1 MRIYEIE
8 APDGQIYEIEGPEN
22 ASQKQLFGF
31 VQQQIRRKRAEER
44 EKQLA
49 ALDQQIA
56 TPAPEKQSFL
66 RQVADVPIGIAR
78 GAAQGI
84 RMIADAFGPD
94 NVVSQAYRGM
104 EDMLGELYSAQ
115 AKNDQKK
122 IAQIMKDAEDKG
134 IGDQLVAA
142 VQAFATA
149 PVDMLSQ
156 ALGTA
161 APIVAGGLLGSVA
174 RLGAAGVGAV
184 QTGLGAAMG
193 AGTVK
198 GTIYEAVKGALTDAG
213 EDPKVAERKA
223 REAQSYTGENW
234 GQVLAGTALGG
245 LAGKF
250 GVEDLLL
257 KRFTQKAA
265 QEGVG
270 AVTPGVLRRSLTAG
284 ATEAVPEMAQAG
296 QEQLAENVALQRAGF
311 DVPTFRGVAGQA
323 ALEGLAGAGLGAG
336 LGALPGTTPRDQQA
350 EEFRRTLK
358 DQEQETTTEETDEAQ
373 KKAKK
378 LKLEDL
384 DPAQVQTTLK
394 DLERFTID
402 PEALK
407 ERGVKNEIKNSLRL
421 LGLPE
426 TQVKGFL
433 RAKNNQELVNAL
445 TKFLT
450 PKPATEEKQGEQLD
464 QVDQQPSGTS
474 TDLSV
479 GPRGETAT
487 GRAAP
492 PSTDGMGS
500 ATDASQQVG
509 VGAQQLDIALAQ
521 QQAPA
526 TQQGTL
532 SVVTPTQ
539 AQQAKETGTA
549 TPAQGAAVA
558 AQQAAKPP
566 SNTIN
571 SEAEARAKKLLDDDE
586 DFFIA
591 QATRVG
597 TTRKAVDR
605 LSEMQGLLK
614 ENLTEETRQAVAEKV
629 NKISAEVQR
638 GKVEVR
644 QYLDDLLTEPSAG
657 TDISSDLKKIVELY
671 DEAREELNRNAKEEN
686 PQAAT
691 VGSSFDDL
699 TRDEKQYYINQL
711 ENNTLDEATT
721 ALESL
726 LEFSEQRNNYIKEL
740 GLKSSDT
747 RLDTLTAYE
756 TNRKEESAYRGV
768 SFPAWNELTPQERRT
783 FAQIVPRI
791 AGKRGPSGEAITS
804 GFAAIE
810 PTVAERQADIVRKE
824 IAAKQ
829 AIEDKLKERVERE
842 RDVSGLKS
850 PLPEDIKQD
859 VIAGNSKKLIT
870 YLKESAKGPK
880 KGSASV
886 SLFRGAINKLI
897 ASVLE
902 PLVSNVKIQYIPTD
916 ELAKNNRPVDF
927 IASYNAKTNTVYVTD
942 RGLNETALLHEFV
955 HAATIQTIFKYLNN
969 KKAELTAGQKQGV
982 ASIIKMYNY
991 LKYKT
996 PLGKKYPTAFSNIY
1010 EFVSYGLTDPRLEND
1025 LRRIKSPSL
1034 TLYTDFF
1041 QTEEDVEIAKGKGK
1055 KIPDEKINFGGNLFE
1070 GFAKA
1075 VADVIGLTHRYSKII
1090 LHTLTKSEIKDIV
1103 KNYSSSKQSN
1113 FVQKLEEGIIEAV
1126 PKSVAELVAYEDST
1140 ENTQQTEKE
1149 YKKLTKKIDESLRKL
1164 RASLSQGLEKG
1175 ETASYENIST
1185 EEAQQKIN
1193 EINKSVVTTD
1203 PAEKAKFIK
1212 EYKSR
1217 IENKYKTDKQAEDAY
1232 YRSGRITRKPFTKEQ
1247 ASEIKRLET
1256 VIQINSLEADKTR
1269 IAGDLG
1275 ISSLFTEADFSKVTT
1290 TEQGYLGN
1298 LFIELMS
1305 AFEAIA
1311 SPPEATPEF
1320 RIQNLGQRGSETK
1333 KTQGV
1338 PVTSEELLVT
1348 DAEAQKTIKETGNR
1362 LVSKMEAEKPTLA
1375 TKTRALKDAFNK
1387 DGRTRIIEQTQN
1399 YRYRVDRINN
1409 ILRRVGKLI
1418 SFGKDQNNLGT
1429 ALATSAGRA
1438 ENAYQKHFY
1447 TDISKA
1453 NDMLADLAKSM
1464 GITVQDALARLHMYA
1479 IHLHDPE
1486 RRKIKYL
1493 REVPLT
1499 DNQAVRDRDSI
1510 IKDVIKIDRNKLGD
1524 AAAKQEAQKLLAKLE
1539 ALVAAK
1545 GVKTSPLFDIN
1556 NEAYNTLGPYS
1567 LDQIEAFGRAFSGD
1581 NKTKAEKLIDVL
1593 QKIEQTTID
1602 LNKKSNYFS
1611 PPVQNLVDFYDFKF
1625 YFPFKGRPD
1634 TGPSDYQL
1642 DYFGQNVGGDLQDK
1656 QEAFDGR
1663 ITDAD
1668 NPILNVLN
1676 EASKSAMRLGRHEA
1690 GVTLSIKNLI
1700 DSKIISGK
1708 PVKTVS
1714 FEQRFDNKLNE
1725 ELKRGVKNIFH
1736 YLPDGKIQIYEI
1748 NDRQMLE
1755 AIKRPLRD
1763 DNWFI
1768 DSVGKATSFFG
1779 QMHTR
1784 FNPAFAPMDFLRNLF
1799 TYAGVLGAETSGKRG
1814 LQVMS
1819 EMASILATNGFTKT
1833 AKYSLAFSRGNKAEM
1848 ARLANLDPFYK
1859 DLNEYYELGGRVA
1872 YLQGITIK
1880 DNLTDAVNAADQ
1892 NGVIKSL
1899 SGANKFFD
1907 AWLDMFE
1914 MSTRIAAYRTM
1925 RDQFVAEGMPIE
1937 QAKIEAVAYAKN
1949 LANFEKT
1956 GIKGKELGAFFMFFR
1971 PAATGAV
1978 RAYEALSP
1986 ALDYF
1991 KSDEELKKIVKK
2003 EAEDVGKLT
2012 DADINKLVKEY
2023 RNRTKSAAT
2032 VSATLFGVGAATF
2045 MMAAAMAGDDDE
2057 GRNKVLT
2064 DDTARWVRSA
2074 RFNTGLQSGGKDIVL
2089 QLPWGFGPGA
2099 FASVG
2104 AQVAAFVS
2112 GSSSFGQ
2119 FINNVLDAGAESF
2132 MPIPISKINKF
2143 EHPVEAALDSVL
2155 PSALKPLFEWAMNM
2169 DGLGR
2174 EIYNNRQS
2182 RNNDAYTGGDNI
2194 PEFFKDAAR
2203 LLYNMS
2209 DGKIDVSPNTMYFFA
2224 NNYLDGVSRLA
2235 SWSYNTAHT
2244 VAGNRDFDFKTD
2256 TLLLDAYLKA
2266 PSNYDARQFSEVEK
2280 EIKNLE
2286 RRYRAYTSSGD
2297 AERIADYFQEH
2308 PYDKSVIDYYNKFN
2322 GQLNKLRELANKTRT
2337 NTNLTIK
2344 ERQDQVRVLIDN
2356 QNKLKSAFV
2365 QSVAAYGI
2373 EPD

>member
-56 TPAPEKQSFL
+56 TPAPEKQSLL

-142 VQAFATA
+142 VKAFGTA

-184 QTGLGAAMG
+184 QTGLGGAMG

-198 GTIYEAVKGALTDAG
+198 GTIYEAVKSALTDSG

-265 QEGVG
+265 QEG
-270 AVTPGVLRRSLTAG
+270 AEAMAPGVLRRSLTAG

-450 PKPATEEKQGEQLD
+450 PKAATEEKQGEQLD
-464 QVDQQPSGTS
+464 QLDKQTSGTS

-479 GPRGETAT
+479 GPGSETVT

-492 PSTDGMGS
+492 PSTGGVGS
-500 ATDASQQVG
+500 VADASQQVG
-509 VGAQQLDIALAQ
+509 VGAQQPDIALAQ

-526 TQQGTL
+526 TQQGTP
-532 SVVTPTQ
+532 SVVTSPE
-539 AQQAKETGTA
+539 AQQKEEA
-549 TPAQGAAVA
+549 RAEAPAQGAAVA
-558 AQQAAKPP
+558 GAAATTTEPVVETKPKDLSDKRAAAKAALEARKKAAKDKGALSIKASEEARLKEIEETLSEEELDFVNSVRDELRQNKPVDPEDFNFVSEILRPFDEPRYAQQRDRVAILYEDAAERGSKDLKTRGLPKLFRDLTLEEKKAGVEKGGKLTADEREVFMDALGKDLTPAGATKALVKLSDYRDKKKVFTDEAGERSDIVANSIAAYEINRKIESKLRKLGLPSFVDLTEDEQQAYLSEAPLKGEVTGQQIIKGFDAIQKYNESSGAEEVTKEELDEGKAESAYEKAQREIQAEKLGMAGTNLPSEISNAAKKGD
-566 SNTIN
+566 IN
-571 SEAEARAKKLLDDDE
+571 SVINYLASNARGFQKN
-586 DFFIA
+586 
-591 QATRVG
+591 QPYVG
-597 TTRKAVDR
+597 TSIFQTMSGTFRQEKA
-605 LSEMQGLLK
+605 
-614 ENLTEETRQAVAEKV
+614 
-629 NKISAEVQR
+629 
-638 GKVEVR
+638 
-644 QYLDDLLTEPSAG
+644 Y
-657 TDISSDLKKIVELY
+657 
-671 DEAREELNRNAKEEN
+671 AK
-686 PQAAT
+686 
-691 VGSSFDDL
+691 
-699 TRDEKQYYINQL
+699 
-711 ENNTLDEATT
+711 
-721 ALESL
+721 ALESGD
-726 LEFSEQRNNYIKEL
+726 LERIEEAGKKLASSKYSRLSGAINRGIAELISDNLGGLGTKLRYIPTLSKDAATRQEAL
-740 GLKSSDT
+740 RLLKSERKTTDFIADYDPRT
-747 RLDTLTAYE
+747 DTLT
-756 TNRKEESAYRGV
+756 
-768 SFPAWNELTPQERRT
+768 
-783 FAQIVPRI
+783 I
-791 AGKRGPSGEAITS
+791 
-804 GFAAIE
+804 
-810 PTVAERQADIVRKE
+810 
-824 IAAKQ
+824 
-829 AIEDKLKERVERE
+829 
-842 RDVSGLKS
+842 
-850 PLPEDIKQD
+850 
-859 VIAGNSKKLIT
+859 
-870 YLKESAKGPK
+870 
-880 KGSASV
+880 
-886 SLFRGAINKLI
+886 
-897 ASVLE
+897 
-902 PLVSNVKIQYIPTD
+902 
-916 ELAKNNRPVDF
+916 
-927 IASYNAKTNTVYVTD
+927 TD
-942 RGLNETALLHEFV
+942 RALNETALMHELV
-955 HAATIQTIFKYLNN
+955 HAVTVKMMFRYLTGNR
-969 KKAELTAGQKQGV
+969 KGMTETQKQ
-982 ASIIKMYNY
+982 AAQDIIKIYNAA
-991 LKYKT
+991 KRNSDIKGSF
-996 PLGKKYPTAFSNIY
+996 PNAFENVY
-1010 EFVSYGLTDPRLEND
+1010 EFISYGLSDPNMQNALRKMRSPIPTKTLPSTWSTLVDKIADLLGIKGLIKTLRITPKEFIPSRKTELYDSIQALRDTVEERVEPSVENVETLEE
-1025 LRRIKSPSL
+1025 L
-1034 TLYTDFF
+1034 
-1041 QTEEDVEIAKGKGK
+1041 EDIAKQEYL
-1055 KIPDEKINFGGNLFE
+1055 IPDLEIQQIEYGKSGRKKGQKRTTGKPEKI
-1070 GFAKA
+1070 
-1075 VADVIGLTHRYSKII
+1075 
-1090 LHTLTKSEIKDIV
+1090 
-1103 KNYSSSKQSN
+1103 SKQ
-1113 FVQKLEEGIIEAV
+1113 E
-1126 PKSVAELVAYEDST
+1126 YE
-1140 ENTQQTEKE
+1140 
-1149 YKKLTKKIDESLRKL
+1149 
-1164 RASLSQGLEKG
+1164 
-1175 ETASYENIST
+1175 
-1185 EEAQQKIN
+1185 
-1193 EINKSVVTTD
+1193 
-1203 PAEKAKFIK
+1203 
-1212 EYKSR
+1212 SR
-1217 IENKYKTDKQAEDAY
+1217 INRLVDAA
-1232 YRSGRITRKPFTKEQ
+1232 I
-1247 ASEIKRLET
+1247 
-1256 VIQINSLEADKTR
+1256 
-1269 IAGDLG
+1269 IAGRDDASFLQTDVANVELNEQNALFDLMAN
-1275 ISSLFTEADFSKVTT
+1275 F
-1290 TEQGYLGN
+1290 EQIL
-1298 LFIELMS
+1298 S
-1305 AFEAIA
+1305 APEAI
-1311 SPPEATPEF
+1311 PEF
-1320 RIQNLGQRGSETK
+1320 DKSLQI
-1333 KTQGV
+1333 
-1338 PVTSEELLVT
+1338 T

-1387 DGRTRIIEQTQN
+1387 DGRTRIIEQAQN

-1493 REVPLT
+1493 REVPLA

-1545 GVKTSPLFDIN
+1545 GVKTSPLFDMN

-1567 LDQIEAFGRAFSGD
+1567 LNQIEAFGRAFSGD
-1581 NKTKAEKLIDVL
+1581 NKTKADKLIDVL

-1625 YFPFKGRPD
+1625 YFPFKGRPA
-1634 TGPSDYQL
+1634 TGPADYQL

-1714 FEQRFDNKLNE
+1714 FEQRFDNRLNE

-1814 LQVMS
+1814 FQVMT
-1819 EMASILATNGFTKT
+1819 EMASILAKNGFTKT
-1833 AKYSLAFSRGNKAEM
+1833 AKYSLAFSRGNESEM
-1848 ARLANLDPFYK
+1848 ARLAKTDPFYK
-1859 DLNEYYELGGRVA
+1859 DLREYYELGGRVA

-1956 GIKGKELGAFFMFFR
+1956 GIRGKELGAFFMFFR

-2182 RNNDAYTGGDNI
+2182 RNSDAYTGGDNI

-2209 DGKIDVSPNTMYFFA
+2209 DGKIDMSPNTMYFFA

>member
-1 MRIYEIE
+1 MANFE
-8 APDGQIYEIEGPEN
+8 QIL
-22 ASQKQLFGF
+22 S
-31 VQQQIRRKRAEER
+31 
-44 EKQLA
+44 
-49 ALDQQIA
+49 
-56 TPAPEKQSFL
+56 APE
-66 RQVADVPIGIAR
+66 
-78 GAAQGI
+78 
-84 RMIADAFGPD
+84 
-94 NVVSQAYRGM
+94 
-104 EDMLGELYSAQ
+104 
-115 AKNDQKK
+115 
-122 IAQIMKDAEDKG
+122 
-134 IGDQLVAA
+134 
-142 VQAFATA
+142 
-149 PVDMLSQ
+149 
-156 ALGTA
+156 
-161 APIVAGGLLGSVA
+161 
-174 RLGAAGVGAV
+174 
-184 QTGLGAAMG
+184 
-193 AGTVK
+193 
-198 GTIYEAVKGALTDAG
+198 
-213 EDPKVAERKA
+213 
-223 REAQSYTGENW
+223 
-234 GQVLAGTALGG
+234 
-245 LAGKF
+245 
-250 GVEDLLL
+250 
-257 KRFTQKAA
+257 
-265 QEGVG
+265 
-270 AVTPGVLRRSLTAG
+270 
-284 ATEAVPEMAQAG
+284 
-296 QEQLAENVALQRAGF
+296 
-311 DVPTFRGVAGQA
+311 
-323 ALEGLAGAGLGAG
+323 
-336 LGALPGTTPRDQQA
+336 
-350 EEFRRTLK
+350 
-358 DQEQETTTEETDEAQ
+358 
-373 KKAKK
+373 
-378 LKLEDL
+378 
-384 DPAQVQTTLK
+384 
-394 DLERFTID
+394 
-402 PEALK
+402 
-407 ERGVKNEIKNSLRL
+407 
-421 LGLPE
+421 
-426 TQVKGFL
+426 
-433 RAKNNQELVNAL
+433 
-445 TKFLT
+445 
-450 PKPATEEKQGEQLD
+450 
-464 QVDQQPSGTS
+464 
-474 TDLSV
+474 
-479 GPRGETAT
+479 
-487 GRAAP
+487 
-492 PSTDGMGS
+492 
-500 ATDASQQVG
+500 
-509 VGAQQLDIALAQ
+509 
-521 QQAPA
+521 
-526 TQQGTL
+526 
-532 SVVTPTQ
+532 
-539 AQQAKETGTA
+539 
-549 TPAQGAAVA
+549 
-558 AQQAAKPP
+558 
-566 SNTIN
+566 
-571 SEAEARAKKLLDDDE
+571 
-586 DFFIA
+586 
-591 QATRVG
+591 
-597 TTRKAVDR
+597 
-605 LSEMQGLLK
+605 
-614 ENLTEETRQAVAEKV
+614 
-629 NKISAEVQR
+629 
-638 GKVEVR
+638 
-644 QYLDDLLTEPSAG
+644 
-657 TDISSDLKKIVELY
+657 
-671 DEAREELNRNAKEEN
+671 
-686 PQAAT
+686 
-691 VGSSFDDL
+691 
-699 TRDEKQYYINQL
+699 
-711 ENNTLDEATT
+711 
-721 ALESL
+721 
-726 LEFSEQRNNYIKEL
+726 
-740 GLKSSDT
+740 
-747 RLDTLTAYE
+747 
-756 TNRKEESAYRGV
+756 
-768 SFPAWNELTPQERRT
+768 
-783 FAQIVPRI
+783 
-791 AGKRGPSGEAITS
+791 AI
-804 GFAAIE
+804 
-810 PTVAERQADIVRKE
+810 
-824 IAAKQ
+824 
-829 AIEDKLKERVERE
+829 
-842 RDVSGLKS
+842 
-850 PLPEDIKQD
+850 
-859 VIAGNSKKLIT
+859 
-870 YLKESAKGPK
+870 
-880 KGSASV
+880 
-886 SLFRGAINKLI
+886 
-897 ASVLE
+897 
-902 PLVSNVKIQYIPTD
+902 
-916 ELAKNNRPVDF
+916 
-927 IASYNAKTNTVYVTD
+927 
-942 RGLNETALLHEFV
+942 
-955 HAATIQTIFKYLNN
+955 
-969 KKAELTAGQKQGV
+969 
-982 ASIIKMYNY
+982 
-991 LKYKT
+991 
-996 PLGKKYPTAFSNIY
+996 
-1010 EFVSYGLTDPRLEND
+1010 
-1025 LRRIKSPSL
+1025 
-1034 TLYTDFF
+1034 
-1041 QTEEDVEIAKGKGK
+1041 
-1055 KIPDEKINFGGNLFE
+1055 
-1070 GFAKA
+1070 
-1075 VADVIGLTHRYSKII
+1075 
-1090 LHTLTKSEIKDIV
+1090 
-1103 KNYSSSKQSN
+1103 
-1113 FVQKLEEGIIEAV
+1113 
-1126 PKSVAELVAYEDST
+1126 
-1140 ENTQQTEKE
+1140 
-1149 YKKLTKKIDESLRKL
+1149 
-1164 RASLSQGLEKG
+1164 
-1175 ETASYENIST
+1175 
-1185 EEAQQKIN
+1185 
-1193 EINKSVVTTD
+1193 
-1203 PAEKAKFIK
+1203 
-1212 EYKSR
+1212 
-1217 IENKYKTDKQAEDAY
+1217 
-1232 YRSGRITRKPFTKEQ
+1232 
-1247 ASEIKRLET
+1247 
-1256 VIQINSLEADKTR
+1256 
-1269 IAGDLG
+1269 
-1275 ISSLFTEADFSKVTT
+1275 
-1290 TEQGYLGN
+1290 
-1298 LFIELMS
+1298 
-1305 AFEAIA
+1305 
-1311 SPPEATPEF
+1311 PEF
-1320 RIQNLGQRGSETK
+1320 DKSLQI
-1333 KTQGV
+1333 
-1338 PVTSEELLVT
+1338 T

-1387 DGRTRIIEQTQN
+1387 DGRTRIIEQAQN

-1545 GVKTSPLFDIN
+1545 GVKTSPLFDMN

-1581 NKTKAEKLIDVL
+1581 NKTKAEKLIDIL

-1763 DNWFI
+1763 DNWFV
-1768 DSVGKATSFFG
+1768 DSLGKATSMFG

-1814 LQVMS
+1814 FQVMT
-1819 EMASILATNGFTKT
+1819 EMASILAKNGFTKT
-1833 AKYSLAFSRGNKAEM
+1833 AKYSLAFSRGNEAEM
-1848 ARLANLDPFYK
+1848 ARLAKTDPFYK
-1859 DLNEYYELGGRVA
+1859 DLREYYELGGRVA

-1880 DNLTDAVNAADQ
+1880 DNLTDAVNSADQ

-1956 GIKGKELGAFFMFFR
+1956 GIRGKELGAFFMFFR

-2064 DDTARWVRSA
+2064 DDTARWVRNA

-2089 QLPWGFGPGA
+2089 QIPWGFGPGA

-2104 AQVAAFVS
+2104 AQIAAFAS
-2112 GSSSFGQ
+2112 GSQSFGQ

-2209 DGKIDVSPNTMYFFA
+2209 DGKIDVSPNTMYFFS

-2244 VAGNRDFDFKTD
+2244 IAGNRDFDFKTD

-2356 QNKLKSAFV
+2356 QNKMKSAFV

>member
-1 MRIYEIE
+1 MDRLSAYAKWLIE
-8 APDGQIYEIEGPEN
+8 NEDKKGSPDFETVANAYRSLRGQPTD
-22 ASQKQLFGF
+22 SL
-31 VQQQIRRKRAEER
+31 AEAQRVYDELHKPKEQPTAEPR
-44 EKQLA
+44 
-49 ALDQQIA
+49 
-56 TPAPEKQSFL
+56 PEKQSVL

-270 AVTPGVLRRSLTAG
+270 AVTPGILRRSLTAG

-336 LGALPGTTPRDQQA
+336 LGALPGTTPRDQQV
-350 EEFRRTLK
+350 EEFRRALK

-464 QVDQQPSGTS
+464 QVDQQTGGAGVDVSSQPGAATTTTGITS
-474 TDLSV
+474 
-479 GPRGETAT
+479 
-487 GRAAP
+487 
-492 PSTDGMGS
+492 PSTGGVGS
-500 ATDASQQVG
+500 VADASQQVG
-509 VGAQQLDIALAQ
+509 MGAQQLDTSL
-521 QQAPA
+521 
-526 TQQGTL
+526 TQGTP
-532 SVVTPTQ
+532 SVATSTQ

-549 TPAQGAAVA
+549 APAQGAAVA

-566 SNTIN
+566 SSTIN

-614 ENLTEETRQAVAEKV
+614 ENLTEETRQAVAERV

-638 GKVEVR
+638 GKAEVR

-768 SFPAWNELTPQERRT
+768 SFPAWNELTPQERQT

-791 AGKRGPSGEAITS
+791 AGKRGPSGEAITF

-1320 RIQNLGQRGSETK
+1320 RIQNLGQRGGETK

-1387 DGRTRIIEQTQN
+1387 DGRTRIIEQAQN

-1493 REVPLT
+1493 REVPLA

-1545 GVKTSPLFDIN
+1545 GVKTSPLFDMN

-1567 LDQIEAFGRAFSGD
+1567 LNQIEAFGRAFSGD
-1581 NKTKAEKLIDVL
+1581 NKTKADKLIDVL

-1634 TGPSDYQL
+1634 TGPADYQL

-1700 DSKIISGK
+1700 DSKIINGK

-1714 FEQRFDNKLNE
+1714 FEQRFDNRLNE

-1763 DNWFI
+1763 DNWFV
-1768 DSVGKATSFFG
+1768 DSLGKATSMFG

-1814 LQVMS
+1814 FQVMT
-1819 EMASILATNGFTKT
+1819 EMASILAKNGFTKT
-1833 AKYSLAFSRGNKAEM
+1833 AKYSLAFSRGNEAEM
-1848 ARLANLDPFYK
+1848 ARLAKTDPFYK
-1859 DLNEYYELGGRVA
+1859 DLREYYELGGRVA

-1914 MSTRIAAYRTM
+1914 MSTRIAAYRTI

-1991 KSDEELKKIVKK
+1991 KSDEELKNIVKK

-2012 DADINKLVKEY
+2012 DADINKLVKKY

-2064 DDTARWVRSA
+2064 DDPARWVRNA

-2089 QLPWGFGPGA
+2089 QIPWGFGPGA

-2104 AQVAAFVS
+2104 AQIAAFAS
-2112 GSSSFGQ
+2112 GSQSFGQ

-2244 VAGNRDFDFKTD
+2244 IAGNRDFDFKTD

>member
-1 MRIYEIE
+1 MDRLSAYAKWLIE
-8 APDGQIYEIEGPEN
+8 NEDKKGTSDFETVANAYRSLRGQPTD
-22 ASQKQLFGF
+22 SL
-31 VQQQIRRKRAEER
+31 AEAQRVYDELHKPK
-44 EKQLA
+44 EQPA
-49 ALDQQIA
+49 AE
-56 TPAPEKQSFL
+56 PKPEKQSVL

-174 RLGAAGVGAV
+174 RLGATGIGAV

-198 GTIYEAVKGALTDAG
+198 GTIYEAVKSALTDSG

-234 GQVLAGTALGG
+234 GQVLAGTVLGG
-245 LAGKF
+245 IAGKI

-265 QEGVG
+265 QEGVE
-270 AVTPGVLRRSLTAG
+270 AAAPGLLRRSATAG

-464 QVDQQPSGTS
+464 QVDQQPSGTG

-479 GPRGETAT
+479 RPGGETTT

-509 VGAQQLDIALAQ
+509 VGAQQPDIALAQ

-532 SVVTPTQ
+532 SVVTSPE
-539 AQQAKETGTA
+539 AQQKEEA
-549 TPAQGAAVA
+549 REEAPAQGAAVA
-558 AQQAAKPP
+558 GAAATTTEPVVETKPKDLSDKRAAAKAALEARKKAAKNKGAVSIGANEEARLKEIEETLSEEELDFVNSVRDELRQNKPIDPEDFNFASEILRPFDQTRYAQQQDRIAALYEDAAARGSKSLKTRGLPKLFRDLTTEEIKAGEEKGGKLTADEREVFVDALGKDLTP
-566 SNTIN
+566 AGATKALAKLSDYRDKKKSFTD
-571 SEAEARAKKLLDDDE
+571 EAGARADIVANSIAAYEINRRIESKL
-586 DFFIA
+586 
-591 QATRVG
+591 
-597 TTRKAVDR
+597 RKLNLPSFV
-605 LSEMQGLLK
+605 E
-614 ENLTEETRQAVAEKV
+614 LTEDEQQAYLGEAPLKGKVTGEQVIKGFDAIQNYNESLGTEEVTKEELDEGKAETAYGKAQREIQAEKLGM
-629 NKISAEVQR
+629 A
-638 GKVEVR
+638 G
-644 QYLDDLLTEPSAG
+644 TELP
-657 TDISSDLKKIVELY
+657 TDISEAAKQGNLKTVIDYL
-671 DEAREELNRNAKEEN
+671 ANLAKGYQKKQ
-686 PQAAT
+686 PYTGTSFLQAVT
-691 VGSSFDDL
+691 G
-699 TRDEKQYYINQL
+699 
-711 ENNTLDEATT
+711 
-721 ALESL
+721 
-726 LEFSEQRNNYIKEL
+726 
-740 GLKSSDT
+740 GT
-747 RLDTLTAYE
+747 RLSGAINRGIASLIRDLGGIDTKLRYIPTLSKDPSTRAEAARLLRSEGKASTFIAEYDPRTDTLT
-756 TNRKEESAYRGV
+756 
-768 SFPAWNELTPQERRT
+768 
-783 FAQIVPRI
+783 I
-791 AGKRGPSGEAITS
+791 
-804 GFAAIE
+804 
-810 PTVAERQADIVRKE
+810 
-824 IAAKQ
+824 
-829 AIEDKLKERVERE
+829 
-842 RDVSGLKS
+842 
-850 PLPEDIKQD
+850 
-859 VIAGNSKKLIT
+859 
-870 YLKESAKGPK
+870 
-880 KGSASV
+880 
-886 SLFRGAINKLI
+886 
-897 ASVLE
+897 
-902 PLVSNVKIQYIPTD
+902 
-916 ELAKNNRPVDF
+916 
-927 IASYNAKTNTVYVTD
+927 TD
-942 RGLNETALLHEFV
+942 RALNETALMHELV
-955 HAATIQTIFKYLNN
+955 HAVTVKMMYKYLTGNR
-969 KKAELTAGQKQGV
+969 AGMSDTQKQ
-982 ASIIKMYNY
+982 AAQDIIKIYNAA
-991 LKYKT
+991 KRNPGIKGSF
-996 PLGKKYPTAFSNIY
+996 PNAFENVY
-1010 EFVSYGLTDPRLEND
+1010 EFISYGLSDPNMQTVLRKMPSPMPTAKLPSTWSTLVDRIADLLGIKGLLKTLRITPKEFVPTRKRELYDSIQALRDTVEERVEPTLEN
-1025 LRRIKSPSL
+1025 
-1034 TLYTDFF
+1034 
-1041 QTEEDVEIAKGKGK
+1041 VEA
-1055 KIPDEKINFGGNLFE
+1055 
-1070 GFAKA
+1070 
-1075 VADVIGLTHRYSKII
+1075 
-1090 LHTLTKSEIKDIV
+1090 
-1103 KNYSSSKQSN
+1103 
-1113 FVQKLEEGIIEAV
+1113 LEE
-1126 PKSVAELVAYEDST
+1126 L
-1140 ENTQQTEKE
+1140 
-1149 YKKLTKKIDESLRKL
+1149 
-1164 RASLSQGLEKG
+1164 
-1175 ETASYENIST
+1175 
-1185 EEAQQKIN
+1185 
-1193 EINKSVVTTD
+1193 
-1203 PAEKAKFIK
+1203 
-1212 EYKSR
+1212 
-1217 IENKYKTDKQAEDAY
+1217 
-1232 YRSGRITRKPFTKEQ
+1232 
-1247 ASEIKRLET
+1247 
-1256 VIQINSLEADKTR
+1256 
-1269 IAGDLG
+1269 
-1275 ISSLFTEADFSKVTT
+1275 
-1290 TEQGYLGN
+1290 
-1298 LFIELMS
+1298 
-1305 AFEAIA
+1305 EAIA
-1311 SPPEATPEF
+1311 EEEYQIPDIEIEQIEYGKSGRKKGEKRPSEKPQKISKQEYESRINRLVDAAIIAGRGDTSAVQTDVASVELNEQNALFDLMANFEQILSAPEAIPEF
-1320 RIQNLGQRGSETK
+1320 DKSLQI
-1333 KTQGV
+1333 
-1338 PVTSEELLVT
+1338 T

-1387 DGRTRIIEQTQN
+1387 DGRTRIIEQAQN

-1545 GVKTSPLFDIN
+1545 GVKTSPLFDMN

-1581 NKTKAEKLIDVL
+1581 NKTKAEKLIDIL

-1763 DNWFI
+1763 DNWFV
-1768 DSVGKATSFFG
+1768 DSLGKATSMFG

-1814 LQVMS
+1814 FQVMT
-1819 EMASILATNGFTKT
+1819 EMASILAKNGFTKT
-1833 AKYSLAFSRGNKAEM
+1833 AKYSLAFSRGNEAEM
-1848 ARLANLDPFYK
+1848 ARLAKTDPFYK
-1859 DLNEYYELGGRVA
+1859 DLREYYELGGRVA

-1880 DNLTDAVNAADQ
+1880 DNLTDAVNSADQ

-1956 GIKGKELGAFFMFFR
+1956 GIRGKELGAFFMFFR

-2064 DDTARWVRSA
+2064 DDTARWVRNA

-2089 QLPWGFGPGA
+2089 QIPWGFGPGA

-2104 AQVAAFVS
+2104 AQIAAFAS
-2112 GSSSFGQ
+2112 GSQSFGQ

-2209 DGKIDVSPNTMYFFA
+2209 DGKIDVSPNTMYFFS

-2244 VAGNRDFDFKTD
+2244 IAGNRDFDFKTD

-2356 QNKLKSAFV
+2356 QNKMKSAFV

>member
-1 MRIYEIE
+1 MDRLSAYAKWLIE
-8 APDGQIYEIEGPEN
+8 NEDKKGSPDFETVANAYRSLRGQPTD
-22 ASQKQLFGF
+22 SL
-31 VQQQIRRKRAEER
+31 AEAQRVYDELHKPKEQPTAEPR
-44 EKQLA
+44 
-49 ALDQQIA
+49 
-56 TPAPEKQSFL
+56 PEKQSFL

-479 GPRGETAT
+479 GPGGETAT

-509 VGAQQLDIALAQ
+509 VGAQQPDIALAQ

-526 TQQGTL
+526 IQRGTP
-532 SVVTPTQ
+532 SVVTSPE
-539 AQQAKETGTA
+539 AQQKEEA
-549 TPAQGAAVA
+549 RAEAPAQGAAVA
-558 AQQAAKPP
+558 GAAATTTEPVVETKPKDLSDKRAAAKAALEARKKAAKDKGALSIKVSEEARLKEIEETLSEEELDFVNSVRDELRRNKPVDPEDFNFASEILRPFDQTRYVQQQDRIAALYEDAAARGSKDLKTRGLPKLFRDLTLEEKKAGEEKGGKLTADEREVFVDALGKDLTPAGATKALAKLSDYRDKKKVFTDEAGERADIVANSIAAYEINRRLEAKLRKLSLPSFVDLTEDEQQAYL
-566 SNTIN
+566 
-571 SEAEARAKKLLDDDE
+571 SEAPLKGKVTGQQIIKGFDAIQNYNESSGAEEVTQKELDEGKAETAYDKAQREIQAEKLGMAGTELPTEISTAVKQGDLKTVVDYLASSAKGYKRKQPYTGTSFLQAITGATRLSGAINRGIASLIRDLGGIDTKIRYIPTLSKDTTARKEAGRILRSEGKSST
-586 DFFIA
+586 FIA
-591 QATRVG
+591 
-597 TTRKAVDR
+597 D
-605 LSEMQGLLK
+605 
-614 ENLTEETRQAVAEKV
+614 
-629 NKISAEVQR
+629 
-638 GKVEVR
+638 
-644 QYLDDLLTEPSAG
+644 
-657 TDISSDLKKIVELY
+657 Y
-671 DEAREELNRNAKEEN
+671 DPR
-686 PQAAT
+686 T
-691 VGSSFDDL
+691 
-699 TRDEKQYYINQL
+699 
-711 ENNTLDEATT
+711 
-721 ALESL
+721 
-726 LEFSEQRNNYIKEL
+726 
-740 GLKSSDT
+740 
-747 RLDTLTAYE
+747 DTLT
-756 TNRKEESAYRGV
+756 
-768 SFPAWNELTPQERRT
+768 
-783 FAQIVPRI
+783 I
-791 AGKRGPSGEAITS
+791 
-804 GFAAIE
+804 
-810 PTVAERQADIVRKE
+810 
-824 IAAKQ
+824 
-829 AIEDKLKERVERE
+829 
-842 RDVSGLKS
+842 
-850 PLPEDIKQD
+850 
-859 VIAGNSKKLIT
+859 
-870 YLKESAKGPK
+870 
-880 KGSASV
+880 
-886 SLFRGAINKLI
+886 
-897 ASVLE
+897 
-902 PLVSNVKIQYIPTD
+902 
-916 ELAKNNRPVDF
+916 
-927 IASYNAKTNTVYVTD
+927 TD
-942 RGLNETALLHEFV
+942 RALNETALMHELV
-955 HAATIQTIFKYLNN
+955 HAVTVKMMYKYL
-969 KKAELTAGQKQGV
+969 KGDRAGMSDIQKRAAQD
-982 ASIIKMYNY
+982 IIKIYNAA
-991 LKYKT
+991 KRNPGIKGSF
-996 PLGKKYPTAFSNIY
+996 PNAFENVY
-1010 EFVSYGLTDPRLEND
+1010 EFISYGLSDPNMQTALRKMPSPIPTTKLPSTWSTLVDRIADLLGIKGLLKVLRITPKEFVPTRKRELYDSIQALRDTVEERVEPTLEN
-1025 LRRIKSPSL
+1025 
-1034 TLYTDFF
+1034 
-1041 QTEEDVEIAKGKGK
+1041 VEA
-1055 KIPDEKINFGGNLFE
+1055 
-1070 GFAKA
+1070 
-1075 VADVIGLTHRYSKII
+1075 
-1090 LHTLTKSEIKDIV
+1090 
-1103 KNYSSSKQSN
+1103 
-1113 FVQKLEEGIIEAV
+1113 LEE
-1126 PKSVAELVAYEDST
+1126 L
-1140 ENTQQTEKE
+1140 
-1149 YKKLTKKIDESLRKL
+1149 
-1164 RASLSQGLEKG
+1164 
-1175 ETASYENIST
+1175 
-1185 EEAQQKIN
+1185 
-1193 EINKSVVTTD
+1193 
-1203 PAEKAKFIK
+1203 
-1212 EYKSR
+1212 
-1217 IENKYKTDKQAEDAY
+1217 
-1232 YRSGRITRKPFTKEQ
+1232 
-1247 ASEIKRLET
+1247 
-1256 VIQINSLEADKTR
+1256 
-1269 IAGDLG
+1269 
-1275 ISSLFTEADFSKVTT
+1275 
-1290 TEQGYLGN
+1290 
-1298 LFIELMS
+1298 
-1305 AFEAIA
+1305 EAIA
-1311 SPPEATPEF
+1311 EEEYQIPDIEIEQIEYGKSGRKKGEKRPSEKPQKISKQEYESRINRLVDAAIIAGRDDTSAVQTDVASVELNEQNALFDLMANFEQILSAPEAIPDF
-1320 RIQNLGQRGSETK
+1320 DKSLQI
-1333 KTQGV
+1333 
-1338 PVTSEELLVT
+1338 T

-1387 DGRTRIIEQTQN
+1387 DGRTRIIEQAQN

-1545 GVKTSPLFDIN
+1545 GVKTSPLFDMN

-1755 AIKRPLRD
+1755 AVKRPLRD
-1763 DNWFI
+1763 DNWFV
-1768 DSVGKATSFFG
+1768 DSLGKATSMFG

-1814 LQVMS
+1814 FQVMT
-1819 EMASILATNGFTKT
+1819 EMASILAKNGFTKT
-1833 AKYSLAFSRGNKAEM
+1833 AKYSLAFSRGNEAEM
-1848 ARLANLDPFYK
+1848 ARLAKTDPFYK
-1859 DLNEYYELGGRVA
+1859 DLREYYELGGRVA

-1991 KSDEELKKIVKK
+1991 KSDEELKNIVKK

-2064 DDTARWVRSA
+2064 DDTARWVRNA

-2089 QLPWGFGPGA
+2089 QIPWGFGPGA

-2104 AQVAAFVS
+2104 AQIAAFAS
-2112 GSSSFGQ
+2112 GSQSFGQ

-2244 VAGNRDFDFKTD
+2244 IAGNRDFDFKTD

-2280 EIKNLE
+2280 EIKDLE